1 MSEHSVGGQP
11 PKTAPGTPAAASSG
25 GADEDA
31 APVEAPVEVP
41 KSPMDEDDIEEADIE
56 EDEPSSDEDEDG
68 NASAAMSMWNF
79 DCNF

>member
-1 MSEHSVGGQP
+1 M
-11 PKTAPGTPAAASSG
+11 
-25 GADEDA
+25 
-31 APVEAPVEVP
+31 EAPVEVP

-79 DCNF
+79 DCNLGVVSAW